1 MVFVKIKKIKK
12 YCGTVYAHSIDVAK
26 SEVVDIELPRKIKGR
41 VHQDG
46 RLVGVAGPVE
56 DVGQA
61 DECNIL
67 LVAVRTVSFTVIIVS
82 LTVMT
87 ANTATATHPL
97 FHEAGIGLYKNL
109 CLSAAPN

>member
-1 MVFVKIKKIKK
+1 M
-12 YCGTVYAHSIDVAK
+12 
-26 SEVVDIELPRKIKGR
+26 VDIEFPGKIKGR

-46 RLVGVAGPVE
+46 RLIGVAGPVE

-67 LVAVRTVSFTVIIVS
+67 LVAVRTVSFTVITVS

-87 ANTATATHPL
+87 TNTATAT
-97 FHEAGIGLYKNL
+97 L
-109 CLSAAPN
+109 CFMKQVLAYTQIFVYQQH